1 MHFWCFLPKSR
12 SFLCLKGVAN
22 VATVEFFLAD
32 TKYGQVKTWF
42 LSLFWYKYSKKS
54 KFFLCLGSC
63 ECGVC
68 EWFCEGT
75 RKLWPGDLMLTAAQ
89 ISTPLLPEIC
99 LNWFWFY
106 SLIYKQNWCRNLGT
120 NFPSNGFRIVL
131 EFLIL
136 WWIC

>member
-1 MHFWCFLPKSR
+1 MFKGCCKCGYCRIFSSR
-12 SFLCLKGVAN
+12 
-22 VATVEFFLAD
+22 
-32 TKYGQVKTWF
+32 YQVR
-42 LSLFWYKYSKKS
+42 SSQNSISKLVLVKILQ
-54 KFFLCLGSC
+54 KNPNFFLCLGSC